1 MAAKDRRLYARL
13 DIGFDEHDKIYPLS
27 DAAFRALVE
36 ATLYAR
42 RQLTDG
48 FLAERLAVKRWGG
61 DVLEE
66 LSTNDP
72 VRPSLVRVDGGW
84 QIHDFAEHQTTNADI
99 EAKREHGAKGAAK
112 RWASNGDRSP
122 IGNQMP
128 NHGGTLAKSESESE
142 SESKSETDLTSISSQ
157 SANPLAVDNFRT
169 DSIQESEEQ
178 IAGARALAATQ
189 KLDLEKIRQLAFEQC
204 ARDLTFGEALRLG
217 NLIVS
222 KSRVRV
228 SKPTAYV
235 VRAFNEPFEV
245 QQLIDKEVRT

>member
-66 LSTNDP
+66 LSTNDH

-112 RWASNGDRSP
+112 RWKGTTDRSP
-122 IGNQMP
+122 IGNPMP

-142 SESKSETDLTSISSQ
+142 SESETDLTSINSQ
-157 SANPLAVDNFRT
+157 SVTPLAVDNLRT

-189 KLDLEKIRQLAFEQC
+189 KLDLEKIRQLASEQC
-204 ARDLTFGEALRLG
+204 ARDLTFGESLRLG
-217 NLIVS
+217 TLIVS
-222 KSRVRV
+222 KSRVTVR
-228 SKPTAYV
+228 SPTSYV
-235 VRAFNEPFEV
+235 ARAFNEPFEV
-245 QQLIDKEVRT
+245 QQLIDKEVRA

>member
-112 RWASNGDRSP
+112 RWGSGNDRSP
-122 IGNQMP
+122 IGHPMP

-142 SESKSETDLTSISSQ
+142 TDLTSINSQ
-157 SANPLAVDNFRT
+157 SATPLLVDNFRT
-169 DSIQESEEQ
+169 DSKEDSEQ
-178 IAGARALAATQ
+178 VNGARMLASTQ
-189 KLDLEKIRQLAFEQC
+189 KLDLDKIRELAATRCDRQLGY
-204 ARDLTFGEALRLG
+204 GESLRLG
-217 NLIVS
+217 TLIVS
-222 KSRVRV
+222 KAKVSVR
-228 SKPTAYV
+228 SPTSYV
-235 VRAFNEPFEV
+235 VRAFDEWPEI
-245 QQLIDKEVRT
+245 QKLIDTEVMV

>member
-66 LSTNDP
+66 LSTNDH

-112 RWASNGDRSP
+112 RWKGTTDRSP
-122 IGNQMP
+122 IGNPMP

-142 SESKSETDLTSISSQ
+142 SESETDLTSINSQ
-157 SANPLAVDNFRT
+157 SATPLLVDNFRT
-169 DSIQESEEQ
+169 DSKEDSEQ
-178 IAGARALAATQ
+178 IQGARMLASTQ
-189 KLDLEKIRQLAFEQC
+189 KLDLDKIRELAATRCDRQLGY
-204 ARDLTFGEALRLG
+204 GESLRLG
-217 NLIVS
+217 TLIVS
-222 KSRVRV
+222 KAKVSVR
-228 SKPTAYV
+228 SPTSYV
-235 VRAFNEPFEV
+235 VRAFDEWPEI
-245 QQLIDKEVRT
+245 QKLIDTEVMV

>member
-66 LSTNDP
+66 LSTNDH
-72 VRPSLVRVDGGW
+72 VSPSLVRVDGGW

-112 RWASNGDRSP
+112 RWASNGDRPP
-122 IGNQMP
+122 IGNPMP

-142 SESKSETDLTSISSQ
+142 SELKTDLTSISSQ
-157 SANPLAVDNFRT
+157 SATPLAVDNCRT

-178 IAGARALAATQ
+178 VAGARALAATQ
-189 KLDLEKIRQLAFEQC
+189 KLDLEKIRQLAFERC
-204 ARDLTFGEALRLG
+204 GRDLGFGEALRLG
-217 NLIVS
+217 TLIVS
-222 KSRVRV
+222 KSRVPVR
-228 SKPTAYV
+228 SPTSYV
-235 VRAFNEPFEV
+235 ARAFNEPFEV
-245 QQLIDKEVRT
+245 QQLIDKEVRA